1 MARMAK
7 RGSEI
12 VSGTVDN
19 LRPYVERAMKDE
31 EFRENVRDA
40 LETARSIY
48 GDLQKRNGGIKSSA
62 TRLATDKDM
71 QEQFRNALE
80 DLSRAGDRLQ
90 GKKKSHKARNS
101 MLLAGLVVGVL
112 YNPWT
117 GQQTRE
123 WLMERLT
130 GSDELEP
137 LDAWETLSDETS
149 AAAEE
154 AVAAE
159 TES

>member
-7 RGSEI
+7 KRSEI
-12 VSGTVDN
+12 VSDTVDN
-19 LRPYVERAMKDE
+19 LRPYLERAMKDE

-62 TRLATDKDM
+62 TRVATDKDI

-101 MLLAGLVVGVL
+101 MLLAGLVVGLL

-117 GQQTRE
+117 GPQTRE
-123 WLMERLT
+123 WLMDKVT

-149 AAAEE
+149 GAAEE
-154 AVAAE
+154 PVAAE

>member
-1 MARMAK
+1 MAR
-7 RGSEI
+7 RGTEI

-40 LETARSIY
+40 LEAARSIY

-62 TRLATDKDM
+62 TRFATDKDM

-101 MLLAGLVVGVL
+101 MLLAGLLVGVL

-137 LDAWETLSDETS
+137 LDAWETLSDET

>member
-1 MARMAK
+1 MAK
-7 RGSEI
+7 RGTEI

-40 LETARSIY
+40 LDTARSIY

-62 TRLATDKDM
+62 TRFATDKDM

-101 MLLAGLVVGVL
+101 MLLAGLLVGVL

-137 LDAWETLSDETS
+137 LDAWETLSDEAS
-149 AAAEE
+149 AASEE
-154 AVAAE
+154 PVAAE

>member
-1 MARMAK
+1 MAK

-19 LRPYVERAMKDE
+19 LRPYLERAMKDE

-101 MLLAGLVVGVL
+101 MLLAGLIVGLL

-117 GQQTRE
+117 GQQTRG

-137 LDAWETLSDETS
+137 LDAWETLSDETA

>member
-1 MARMAK
+1 MAK

-71 QEQFRNALE
+71 QDQFRNALE

-137 LDAWETLSDETS
+137 LDAWETLSDETA

-154 AVAAE
+154 AVAAVE
-159 TES
+159 NES

>member
-1 MARMAK
+1 MAK

-71 QEQFRNALE
+71 QDQFRNALE

-137 LDAWETLSDETS
+137 LDAWETLSDETA

-154 AVAAE
+154 AVAAAE
-159 TES
+159 NES